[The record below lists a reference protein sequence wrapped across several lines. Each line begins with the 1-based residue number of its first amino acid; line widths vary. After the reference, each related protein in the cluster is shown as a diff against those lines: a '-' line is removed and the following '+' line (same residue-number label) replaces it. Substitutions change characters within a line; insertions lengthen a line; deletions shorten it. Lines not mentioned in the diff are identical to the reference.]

1 MKFRNLL
8 LNIPKLVLLLVFC
21 SVNTKLLSEDI
32 KNCSDDFPSVGKKLI
47 FTGENEYK
55 IIITKKKELT
65 DALNNESLAEH
76 IALLKLDVVEDY
88 LKFLNLRLKSDT
100 SNVSKIK
107 TKDGD
112 YIYIENFDDSWE
124 IMKRSIASMKNIGT
138 CIEKN
143 RILLTGE
150 WSTKSM
156 KRVVRIIE
164 LEKAFDDL
172 FMLEMVDPKFD
183 IHNLLKKYPR
193 ILDSEDPIF
202 VRKVIDNWKKNK
214 AF

>member
-76 IALLKLDVVEDY
+76 IALLKLDMVEDY
-88 LKFLNLRLKSDT
+88 QKFLNLRLKSDT

-143 RILLTGE
+143 GILLTGE

-172 FMLEMVDPKFD
+172 FMLERVDPKFD
-183 IHNLLKKYPR
+183 IYNLLKKYPR

>member
-143 RILLTGE
+143 GILLTGE

>member
-1 MKFRNLL
+1 
-8 LNIPKLVLLLVFC
+8 
-21 SVNTKLLSEDI
+21 
-32 KNCSDDFPSVGKKLI
+32 
-47 FTGENEYK
+47 
-55 IIITKKKELT
+55 
-65 DALNNESLAEH
+65 LAEH

-88 LKFLNLRLKSDT
+88 QKFLNLRLKSDT

-172 FMLEMVDPKFD
+172 LMLEMVDPKFD
-183 IHNLLKKYPR
+183 IYNLLKKYPR

>member
-1 MKFRNLL
+1 MKLRNLL
-8 LNIPKLVLLLVFC
+8 LNIAKLVLLLIFC

-32 KNCSDDFPSVGKKLI
+32 KNCSEDFPSVGKKLI
-47 FTGENEYK
+47 LTGENEFK

-65 DALNNESLAEH
+65 DALNSESLAEH

-88 LKFLNLRLKSDT
+88 QKFLNLRLKSDT

-156 KRVVRIIE
+156 KRVARIIE

-172 FMLEMVDPKFD
+172 FMLERVDPKFD
-183 IHNLLKKYPR
+183 IYNLLKKYPR

>member
-1 MKFRNLL
+1 MKLRNLL
-8 LNIPKLVLLLVFC
+8 LNIPKLFLVLVFC
-21 SVNTKLLSEDI
+21 SVNTKLLSEDM
-32 KNCSDDFPSVGKKLI
+32 KNCAEDFPSVGKKLI
-47 FTGENEYK
+47 ATGENEFK
-55 IIITKKKELT
+55 IIITKKKKLT

-88 LKFLNLRLKSDT
+88 QKFLN

-112 YIYIENFDDSWE
+112 NIYIENFDDSWE
-124 IMKRSIASMKNIGT
+124 TMKKSIASMKNIGT

-156 KRVVRIIE
+156 KRVARIIE

-172 FMLEMVDPKFD
+172 LMLEMVDPKFD
-183 IHNLLKKYPR
+183 IDNLLNKYPR
-193 ILDSEDPIF
+193 ILDSEDPKF
-202 VRKVIDNWKKNK
+202 LRNVINNWKKNM

>member
-1 MKFRNLL
+1 MKLRNLL
-8 LNIPKLVLLLVFC
+8 LNIPKLVLVLVFC

-32 KNCSDDFPSVGKKLI
+32 KNCPEDFPSVGKKLVP
-47 FTGENEYK
+47 TGENEVK
-55 IIITKKKELT
+55 IIITKKKKLK

-88 LKFLNLRLKSDT
+88 QKFLNSD
-100 SNVSKIK
+100 VSKIK

-112 YIYIENFDDSWE
+112 YIYIESFDDSWE
-124 IMKRSIASMKNIGT
+124 TMKKSIASMKNIGT

-172 FMLEMVDPKFD
+172 LMLEMVDPKFD
-183 IHNLLKKYPR
+183 IFNLLKKYPR
-193 ILDSEDPIF
+193 ILDSEDPKF
-202 VRKVIDNWKKNK
+202 VRKVINNWKKNK
-214 AF
+214 SF

>member
-1 MKFRNLL
+1 MKLRNLL
-8 LNIPKLVLLLVFC
+8 LNIPKLFLVLVFC
-21 SVNTKLLSEDI
+21 SVNTKLLSEDM
-32 KNCSDDFPSVGKKLI
+32 KNCAEDFPSVGKKLI
-47 FTGENEYK
+47 ATGENEFK
-55 IIITKKKELT
+55 IIITKKKKLT

-88 LKFLNLRLKSDT
+88 QKFLNLRLKSDT

-172 FMLEMVDPKFD
+172 FMLERVDPKFD
-183 IHNLLKKYPR
+183 IYNLLKKYPR

>member
-1 MKFRNLL
+1 MKLRNLL
-8 LNIPKLVLLLVFC
+8 LNIPKLVLLLAFC

-32 KNCSDDFPSVGKKLI
+32 KNCPEDFPSVGKKAI
-47 FTGENEYK
+47 VTKEEGFK
-55 IIITKKKELT
+55 VIITKKKNLK
-65 DALNNESLAEH
+65 DGLDNESLAEH
-76 IALLKLDVVEDY
+76 IALLKLDLVEDY
-88 LKFLNLRLKSDT
+88 QKFINLKINSDA

-112 YIYIENFDDSWE
+112 YIYIQNFDDSWE
-124 IMKRSIASMKNIGT
+124 IMKKSIASMKNIGT

-143 RILLTGE
+143 RIFVTAE
-150 WSTKSM
+150 WTLKSVQ
-156 KRVVRIIE
+156 RVRRIVA
-164 LEKAFDDL
+164 LEKAFEDL
-172 FMLEMVDPKFD
+172 LMLERLDPKFD
-183 IHNLLKKYPR
+183 IYNLLKKYPR

>member
-1 MKFRNLL
+1 MKLRNLL

-32 KNCSDDFPSVGKKLI
+32 KNCSEDFPSVGKKLI
-47 FTGENEYK
+47 LTGENEFK

-65 DALNNESLAEH
+65 DALNSESLAEH

-88 LKFLNLRLKSDT
+88 QKFLNLRLKSDT

-156 KRVVRIIE
+156 KRVARIIE

-172 FMLEMVDPKFD
+172 FMLERVDPKFD
-183 IHNLLKKYPR
+183 IYNLLKKYPR

>member
-1 MKFRNLL
+1 MKLRNLL
-8 LNIPKLVLLLVFC
+8 LNIPKLVLLLIFC

-32 KNCSDDFPSVGKKLI
+32 KNCSEDFPSVGKKLI
-47 FTGENEYK
+47 LTGENEFK

-65 DALNNESLAEH
+65 DALNSESLAEH

-88 LKFLNLRLKSDT
+88 QKFLNLRLKSDT

-150 WSTKSM
+150 WSTKS
-156 KRVVRIIE
+156 
-164 LEKAFDDL
+164 
-172 FMLEMVDPKFD
+172 
-183 IHNLLKKYPR
+183 
-193 ILDSEDPIF
+193 
-202 VRKVIDNWKKNK
+202 
-214 AF
+214 

>member
-1 MKFRNLL
+1 MKLRNLL
-8 LNIPKLVLLLVFC
+8 LNIPKLVLLLIFC

-32 KNCSDDFPSVGKKLI
+32 KNCSEDFPSVGKKLI
-47 FTGENEYK
+47 LTGENEFK

-65 DALNNESLAEH
+65 DALNSESLAEH

-88 LKFLNLRLKSDT
+88 QKFLNLRLKSDT

-156 KRVVRIIE
+156 KRVARIIE

-172 FMLEMVDPKFD
+172 FMLERVDPKFD
-183 IHNLLKKYPR
+183 IYNLLKKYPR

>member
-32 KNCSDDFPSVGKKLI
+32 KNCSEDFPSVGKKLI

-76 IALLKLDVVEDY
+76 IALLKLDLVEDY
-88 LKFLNLRLKSDT
+88 QKFLNLELKSDA

>member
-1 MKFRNLL
+1 M
-8 LNIPKLVLLLVFC
+8 
-21 SVNTKLLSEDI
+21 
-32 KNCSDDFPSVGKKLI
+32 
-47 FTGENEYK
+47 
-55 IIITKKKELT
+55 
-65 DALNNESLAEH
+65 AEH

-88 LKFLNLRLKSDT
+88 QKFLNLRLKSDT

-172 FMLEMVDPKFD
+172 LMLEMVDPKFD
-183 IHNLLKKYPR
+183 IYNLLKKYPR